1 MTGKPQHPPRVKT
14 ASREPSIV
22 SIASKQNLDGTLPS
36 PTTAVVQQQQRWN
49 HPRINVYRTLSTF
62 WCFVVLGANDAALG
76 ALIPYLEEYYNLS
89 YTVVSLV
96 FLSPFVGYAASALLN
111 NYVHHNFGQRGVG
124 IIGPSAHMLA
134 YIISSI
140 HPPFP
145 VLVVIYILAGFG
157 NGISD
162 AAWNAWISDMANANE
177 VMGFLHGFYGL
188 GATISPLIAT
198 TMITK
203 GHLPWYNYYYLMIGF
218 SFIELVFSSGAFWT
232 ATGPVYRASHVRTT
246 DVKGNRMKEAL
257 FMKPSAR
264 ITWLTTAF
272 LIGYMGI
279 EVGLG
284 GWITTFMRE
293 IRHSSPFASGMTAT
307 GFWLG
312 MTVGRVVLGFVT
324 PRIGEKRA
332 IIIYIPLAMALEL
345 CFWLIPQKIV
355 SAVTVA
361 IVGFLLGPLFPAA
374 IVAVSRLLPKHLH
387 VSAIGFAAAAGG
399 GGAALFPFAVG
410 AIAQAKGVGVL
421 QPIVL
426 ALLVV
431 ILLLWLCLP
440 RMGEK
445 EE

>member
-1 MTGKPQHPPRVKT
+1 MLLTSAQ
-14 ASREPSIV
+14 
-22 SIASKQNLDGTLPS
+22 
-36 PTTAVVQQQQRWN
+36 
-49 HPRINVYRTLSTF
+49 
-62 WCFVVLGANDAALG
+62 
-76 ALIPYLEEYYNLS
+76 LETYYNVS

-96 FLSPFVGYAASALLN
+96 FLSPFLGYAASALLN
-111 NYVHHNFGQRGVG
+111 NYVHHTLGQRGVG

-134 YIISSI
+134 YIVSSV

-145 VLVVIYILAGFG
+145 VLVVVYVLAGFG

-162 AAWNAWISDMANANE
+162 AAWNAWVGDMANANE
-177 VMGFLHGFYGL
+177 VLGFLHGFYGL

-203 GHLPWYNYYYLMIGF
+203 GHLPWYNYYYLMVGSQNSFHLRLASNLTQIGF
-218 SFIELVFSSGAFWT
+218 SFVELAFSTSAFWS
-232 ATGPVYRASHVRTT
+232 ATGSSYRASHLRTT

-257 FMKPSAR
+257 FMRPSAR
-264 ITWLTTAF
+264 VTWLTTAF

-279 EVGLG
+279 EVALG
-284 GWITTFMRE
+284 GWIVTFMRE

-324 PRIGEKRA
+324 PRIGEKRS
-332 IIIYIPLAMALEL
+332 IVIYIPLTMALQL

-355 SAVTVA
+355 SAVTVG

-374 IVAVSRLLPKHLH
+374 VVAVSRLLPKHLH

-410 AIAQAKGVGVL
+410 AIAQAKGVQVL

-426 ALLVV
+426 ALLAV
-431 ILLLWLCLP
+431 IWLLWLCLP
-440 RMGEK
+440 RMEK
-445 EE
+445 KDQ